1 MIRLLSP
8 WSLTDAIRPTA
19 QGGDTMDE
27 QTLIADAAEVIG
39 RGEEI
44 LAAGI
49 FGLQDDYAKLAVAG
63 VATGAA
69 TAALDVTNP
78 VAGGVAF
85 GVATHETRR
94 LNAEGAGL
102 TVRMLVA
109 VTANAIHILDRTE
122 LGASTRELLRFDR
135 ASTAVQVTKFGLS
148 RHLNL
153 ADEQAGTSIGLVGSA
168 AFYVPET
175 AGDKLVL
182 HLLSAQG

>member
-1 MIRLLSP
+1 
-8 WSLTDAIRPTA
+8 
-19 QGGDTMDE
+19 MDE
-27 QTLIADAAEVIG
+27 QALIADATKVLG
-39 RGEEI
+39 GGEEV

-69 TAALDVTNP
+69 TGALDVTNP

-94 LNAEGAGL
+94 LNAESQGF

-109 VTANAIHILDRTE
+109 VTSSAIHILDRTE
-122 LGASTRELLRFDR
+122 LGATTRELLRFDR
-135 ASTAVQVTKFGLS
+135 ATTAVQVTKFGLS

-153 ADEQAGTSIGLVGSA
+153 ADEKAGTSIGLVGSA

-182 HLLSAQG
+182 HLLAAQE

>member
-1 MIRLLSP
+1 
-8 WSLTDAIRPTA
+8 
-19 QGGDTMDE
+19 MDE
-27 QTLIADAAEVIG
+27 QALIADVQNVLG
-39 RGEEI
+39 GGDEI

-69 TAALDVTNP
+69 TAALNVEDPLAN
-78 VAGGVAF
+78 AAAF

-94 LNAEGAGL
+94 LNAEGQGL
-102 TVRMLVA
+102 TTRMLVA
-109 VTANAIHILDRTE
+109 VTASAIHILDRND
-122 LGASTRELLRFDR
+122 LGQTTRELLRFDR
-135 ASTAVQVTKFGLS
+135 ATTAVQVTKFGLS

-153 ADEQAGTSIGLVGSA
+153 TDAQAGTSIGLTGSA